1 MRMLLVSIPV
11 PFFQASQVQ
20 PSQFFTD
27 EGDVQHK
34 NMALLTLSNSV
45 FCLKMTKKMM
55 NQLMLRNGS

>member
-1 MRMLLVSIPV
+1 M
-11 PFFQASQVQ
+11 Q
-20 PSQFFTD
+20 PSQFFRGED
-27 EGDVQHK
+27 GVQHK